1 MKNISDCL
9 ANIDTFLF
17 KYKEKA
23 QKNYGADDREHIGV
37 MAQQLEENPVTEN
50 AVVTMDDGHKEIDI
64 KELTAQNTA
73 LLADVVRRVKA
84 LEDKIGE

>member
-9 ANIDTFLF
+9 SNIDTFLY
-17 KYKEKA
+17 KYKESA
-23 QKNYGADDREHIGV
+23 QKDYGADDKEHIGV

-50 AVVTMDDGHKEIDI
+50 AVITMDDGHKEIDI

-84 LEDKIGE
+84 LEEKIGE